1 MSGTRMFFCDPPGV
15 STVDAIKNFGYDNDP
30 ELHYI
35 WLHDQE
41 PIHLDIHQELFK
53 QVWFLNQDLHLQGPM
68 NSGIITSE
76 WNSEFV
82 DQVCSQYF
90 WSKKPVSCMSG
101 TITIIIFIMAGQPW
115 IGIVG
120 IIAHG
125 SCLILLNAK

>member
-76 WNSEFV
+76 WNSEV
-82 DQVCSQYF
+82 V
-90 WSKKPVSCMSG
+90 
-101 TITIIIFIMAGQPW
+101 
-115 IGIVG
+115 
-120 IIAHG
+120 
-125 SCLILLNAK
+125 